1 MIITECGDPFI
12 FLLGFVS
19 QTRTLSLSVSQ
30 RLQLGVVLFISFLDL
45 SQRCFLFLF
54 YFPFVKEARC
64 CCCWGK
70 IFSFFFLSIELS
82 SKTEKE
88 KVLFYL
94 NLPFERLCVPRGK
107 ASLCLLLYFLRII
120 RQLFFSSIKWFSTTW
135 RSLISRSSSVFI
147 NYPANQLMGFYLP
160 FFLFSCVSGC
170 IRTNT
175 PFTIDAIFHWKAH
188 RIITSQLACFFS
200 SLFTSS
206 PSFQASILHLSAV
219 KLRKLHSFPFLLRR
233 ISHFI
238 LSVCFFFQAA
248 KSTWYRCTL
257 HHHHD
262 PSLLYAFMHT
272 EQRVRSIYILNHRW
286 M

>member
-1 MIITECGDPFI
+1 MCARLPCIIIYTHYATTSATLFYFQGGRHLKLFWSLLAVIHSLDLCLAFLPFFLILFPISMIITECGDPFI

-120 RQLFFSSIKWFSTTW
+120 RQLFFSSIK
-135 RSLISRSSSVFI
+135 
-147 NYPANQLMGFYLP
+147 
-160 FFLFSCVSGC
+160 
-170 IRTNT
+170 
-175 PFTIDAIFHWKAH
+175 
-188 RIITSQLACFFS
+188 
-200 SLFTSS
+200 
-206 PSFQASILHLSAV
+206 
-219 KLRKLHSFPFLLRR
+219 
-233 ISHFI
+233 
-238 LSVCFFFQAA
+238 
-248 KSTWYRCTL
+248 
-257 HHHHD
+257 
-262 PSLLYAFMHT
+262 
-272 EQRVRSIYILNHRW
+272 
-286 M
+286 